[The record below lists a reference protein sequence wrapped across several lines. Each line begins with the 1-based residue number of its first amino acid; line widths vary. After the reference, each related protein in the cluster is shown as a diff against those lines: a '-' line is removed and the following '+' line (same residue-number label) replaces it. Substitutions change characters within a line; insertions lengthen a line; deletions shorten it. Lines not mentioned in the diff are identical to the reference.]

1 VAEALNLVYR
11 SRRLQ
16 YPLLA
21 AMNACDAWNRAGIEL
36 RSLKFVS
43 GAAASDPMLVRG
55 ECDFIFGSHV
65 SPYIHRF
72 HGQPFVYLGQTV
84 NWADDVLVSREP
96 LAGARDLEGRQL
108 CDRNG
113 LSPTNFGANHAAGNH
128 LLYLL
133 REGVDLARVTFVSG
147 PHKEHY
153 RNLLD
158 GIGDAAFASPP
169 YDGEAKAAGLHLLP
183 LAPLPMVNSSTM
195 TTLSSTVRERPALC
209 EAVLKAT
216 IMGIHFIKTQPEAF
230 RKLIQTEVA
239 TELEIDDQKVLDH
252 LHRYSTSIM
261 EPRLYPTA
269 EAINNAYRLAVIQE
283 PAVAALNP
291 MSLWDV
297 HLLRGIEETEFID
310 DLYGGAVPGPG
321 APPSRSSG
329 GM

>member
-1 VAEALNLVYR
+1 MTEALNVVYR

-21 AMNACDAWNRAGIEL
+21 AMNACDAWQRAGVEL
-36 RSLKFVS
+36 RSLKYVS
-43 GAAASDPMLVRG
+43 GAAQSDPMLVRG
-55 ECDFIFGSHV
+55 ECDFIFGSHI

-96 LAGARDLEGRQL
+96 LAHAKDLEGKRV

-113 LSPTNFGANHAAGNH
+113 LSPTNFGSNHSAGNH

-133 REGVDLARVTFVSG
+133 REGVDLAKVEFVSG

-153 RNLLD
+153 KNLLE
-158 GIGDAAFASPP
+158 GIGDVAFASPP
-169 YDGEAKAAGLHLLP
+169 YDEEALAAGLHVLR

-195 TTLSSTVRERPALC
+195 TTLWPVVRERPALC
-209 EAVLKAT
+209 EAVLKAV
-216 IMGIHFIKTQPEAF
+216 ILGIHFIKTQPDAF
-230 RKLIQTEVA
+230 WKLVQNEVA
-239 TELEIDDQKVLDH
+239 GELEIDDERVLKH

-269 EAINNAYRLAVIQE
+269 DAVANAYKLAVIQE
-283 PAVAALNP
+283 PAVAGMNP

-297 HLLRGIEETEFID
+297 HLLRSIEESEFID
-310 DLYGGAVPGPG
+310 DLYGGQVPGPG
-321 APPSRSSG
+321 AVPSRN
-329 GM
+329 

>member
-1 VAEALNLVYR
+1 MTEPLGLVYR

-21 AMNACDAWNRAGIEL
+21 AMNACDAWSRAGVEV
-36 RSLKFVS
+36 RSLNYVS
-43 GAAASDPMLVRG
+43 GAAQSDPMLLKG

-96 LAGARDLEGRQL
+96 LAHARDLEGKKL

-113 LSPTNFGANHAAGNH
+113 LSPTNFGSNHSAGNH

-133 REGVDLARVTFVSG
+133 REGVDLDKVEFVSG
-147 PHKEHY
+147 PNKEHY
-153 RNLLD
+153 RNLLE

-169 YDGEAKAAGLHLLP
+169 YDEEAAAAGLHLLP

-195 TTLSSTVRERPALC
+195 TTLSSTVRERPELC
-209 EAVLKAT
+209 EGVLKAVLF
-216 IMGIHFIKTQPEAF
+216 GIHFIKTQPGAF
-230 RKLIQTEVA
+230 RELIQTDVA
-239 TELEIDDQKVLDH
+239 AELKIDDERVLNH

-269 EAINNAYRLAVIQE
+269 EAIGNAYKLAVIQE
-283 PAVAALNP
+283 PAVAGLNP
-291 MSLWDV
+291 MSLWDM
-297 HLLRGIEETEFID
+297 HLLRAIEESEFIE
-310 DLYGGAVPGPG
+310 DLYGGHVPGPG
-321 APPSRSSG
+321 AVPSRS
-329 GM
+329 